1 MFRRCVLV
9 RRLFAGSSLLALLF
23 LLVPGVASAIS
34 RPLRS
39 SNLLPW
45 GDRVASEGLEL
56 RVAVEPVDRRGHRGH
71 PADTVLR
78 ARDRVA
84 FKFRIFDQGGRPIEG
99 LRPAAWMEPLDEGE
113 TVDPSACVQEM
124 ETESGWR
131 LVRTPALDLDLREGE
146 RPGTYQAVARLGSPG
161 RYEVAFF
168 LGSPRL
174 IHCFELEIQQS

>member
-1 MFRRCVLV
+1 MFRRCALV
-9 RRLFAGSSLLALLF
+9 RRLFAGSSLLALLV
-23 LLVPGVASAIS
+23 LLVPGGAAAIS

-39 SNLLPW
+39 SSLPW

-56 RVAVEPVDRRGHRGH
+56 RVAVEPVDRPGGG
-71 PADTVLR
+71 VLR

-84 FKFRIFDQGGRPIEG
+84 FQFRIFDEGGRPIEG
-99 LRPAAWMEPLDEGE
+99 LRPAAWMEPLAEGE
-113 TVDPSACVQEM
+113 TVDPSACVQEI
-124 ETESGWR
+124 ETGSGWS

-146 RPGTYQAVARLGSPG
+146 RPGTYQAVARLGRPG

-174 IHCFELEIQQS
+174 VHCFEVEIQQG